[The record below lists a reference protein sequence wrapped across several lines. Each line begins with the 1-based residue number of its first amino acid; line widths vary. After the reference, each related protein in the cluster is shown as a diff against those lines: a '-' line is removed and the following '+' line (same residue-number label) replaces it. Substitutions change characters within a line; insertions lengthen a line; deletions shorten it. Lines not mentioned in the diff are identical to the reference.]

1 MTHTIN
7 NSKDRICCS
16 SRIGKS
22 IDTGSSLSNAEGAD
36 QDWEKDLSKRTQGKV
51 TCPIPVSTVISHT
64 CVWNTGHQS
73 VKIRSI
79 PWKFFSAQEQNLQG
93 KFCCTN
99 GFLQPQKYFFIYL
112 VKLLV
117 VLLLGLDK
125 MTKIFQIC
133 CLDSEAIATRGKYF
147 LSVLFSTKLFS
158 LTMHGITHNVQ
169 NETGRFWP
177 HITFLKKCHVLYI
190 YMYMYIYIHTHILIR
205 FLTLKSNSSC
215 IINHICLH

>member
-16 SRIGKS
+16 SRIGKI

-93 KFCCTN
+93 N
-99 GFLQPQKYFFIYL
+99 YRI
-112 VKLLV
+112 LLHKWV
-117 VLLLGLDK
+117 SL
-125 MTKIFQIC
+125 TSKIF
-133 CLDSEAIATRGKYF
+133 F
-147 LSVLFSTKLFS
+147 HLSCQTTGCSSPGLRQNDNDFSKMLPWFWSHCHQRKIFS
-158 LTMHGITHNVQ
+158 V
-169 NETGRFWP
+169 
-177 HITFLKKCHVLYI
+177 
-190 YMYMYIYIHTHILIR
+190 
-205 FLTLKSNSSC
+205 S
-215 IINHICLH
+215 IIQY

>member
-1 MTHTIN
+1 MTHVIN

-16 SRIGKS
+16 SCIGKS
-22 IDTGSSLSNAEGAD
+22 INTGSSLSNAEGSD

-51 TCPIPVSTVISHT
+51 TCPIPVSTAISNNVFGT
-64 CVWNTGHQS
+64 QATQS

-79 PWKFFSAQEQNLQG
+79 PWKLFSVQEQNLQG
-93 KFCCTN
+93 KVFCTN

-125 MTKIFQIC
+125 MTKIFQTC

-158 LTMHGITHNVQ
+158 LTMHGITQ
-169 NETGRFWP
+169 NIQDETR
-177 HITFLKKCHVLYI
+177 
-190 YMYMYIYIHTHILIR
+190 
-205 FLTLKSNSSC
+205 
-215 IINHICLH
+215 